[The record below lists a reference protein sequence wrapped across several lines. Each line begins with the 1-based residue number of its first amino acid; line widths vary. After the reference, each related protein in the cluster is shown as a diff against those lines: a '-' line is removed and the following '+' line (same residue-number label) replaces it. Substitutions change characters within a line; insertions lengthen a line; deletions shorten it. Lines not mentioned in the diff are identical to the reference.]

1 MKTTKIA
8 VNLGHNGFVALE
20 AEIINILGI
29 EVGVHKTIN
38 KPKGWSVTEL
48 STGIAL
54 AKSSVSRV
62 EVIALANV
70 RVAGAGKEAVLAKL
84 AALPA
89 APAVDTLEAYT
100 APVKAKVEKADIGAV
115 VAILEKT
122 IGGLTDTERAG
133 VILALNSRTGQLKAK
148 SPSAFGTPV
157 ERLACAAWQA
167 IQPNAF
173 KVSIGTCLFLRD
185 DARALYDKL
194 SKVRW
199 PDCFDEDKQALKAL
213 GVW

>member
-8 VNLGHNGFVALE
+8 VNLGHNGFVAIE
-20 AEIINILGI
+20 AEVTSILGI
-29 EVGVHKTIN
+29 EVGIHKTIN

-54 AKSSVSRV
+54 AKSDTSRV
-62 EVIALANV
+62 AVIALANV
-70 RVAGAGKEAVLAKL
+70 RIAKATVESVKAKL
-84 AALPA
+84 AALPL
-89 APAVDTLEAYT
+89 APAVETLEIYT
-100 APVKAKVEKADIGAV
+100 VPVKVKVEKVDLDSIVAAV
-115 VAILEKT
+115 HNAVS
-122 IGGLTDTERAG
+122 LTEAERAG

-157 ERLACAAWQA
+157 EKLACAAWQA

-173 KVSIGTCLFLRD
+173 KVSVGTCLFLRGE
-185 DARALYDKL
+185 ARDLFDRL

-199 PDCFDEDKQALKAL
+199 PDCFDKDKQALKTQGA
-213 GVW
+213 W